1 MRSIDTSDF
10 GEVVKQ
16 QRKQLSLPMSRLSS
30 RLKVTKGY
38 LSRLESGKTV
48 PSVTMVKKLAKL
60 LKLDSTKL
68 GILAGYLPSDIE
80 KILYT
85 NPVAAPAILRE
96 TFGGYDKV
104 VSTAH
109 KAHYEL
115 EQKDCFKWLDE
126 QKNNSIHA
134 IVTDPPYGLKEYTA
148 TEK

>member
-60 LKLDSTKL
+60 LKLDSTK
-68 GILAGYLPSDIE
+68 
-80 KILYT
+80 
-85 NPVAAPAILRE
+85 
-96 TFGGYDKV
+96 
-104 VSTAH
+104 
-109 KAHYEL
+109 
-115 EQKDCFKWLDE
+115 
-126 QKNNSIHA
+126 
-134 IVTDPPYGLKEYTA
+134 
-148 TEK
+148 